1 MSFGCNRKLLRV
13 NLTKGTFGIEEP
25 DEVFYRRYFGG
36 RGLIAYFL
44 LRELGKGIDPL
55 SAKNKLI
62 FACGPVTGS
71 PISGAGRH
79 SVGAKSPLTGGY
91 GEAEAGGF
99 WGTELKKAGF
109 DALIIEGVARE
120 PSYLWIRDDQVEI
133 RNAGHLWGKQILETE
148 EIIKKELL
156 GKNWLYLVPCRVVSQ
171 VTNTTLFFII
181 DNIHRCAKDRN
192 GQKFQLI

>member
-13 NLTKGTFGIEEP
+13 NLTKGTFSIEEP

-44 LRELGKGIDPL
+44 LRELEKGIDPL

-62 FACGPVTGS
+62 FACGSVTGS

-109 DALIIEGVARE
+109 DALIIEGVATE
-120 PSYLWIRDDQVEI
+120 PSYLWIKDNQVEI

-148 EIIKKELL
+148 EIIKKELNSPTTKIATIGPGGEKLVRFASIVHDLRHVAGRCGL
-156 GKNWLYLVPCRVVSQ
+156 GTVMGSK
-171 VTNTTLFFII
+171 
-181 DNIHRCAKDRN
+181 
-192 GQKFQLI
+192 